1 MKKSNY
7 GNTRERLRIKPEIG
21 EWFVFDESNVRDTVK
36 CAFGMIMKNIHY
48 FDFSG

>member
-1 MKKSNY
+1 VKKTNC
-7 GNTRERLRIKPEIG
+7 GNTRERLQIEPEIA

-36 CAFGMIMKNIHY
+36 GAFGMIMKNIHY